1 MNKNRRYLFLAGI
14 ILIVFSVFIFSIN
27 RGFRITN
34 IRPSLKNV
42 STVTPY
48 IDLSFSQPVS
58 NSGLYIYS
66 VQNIVASYKLNG
78 SSTVRVF
85 LNIPLQV
92 STLYQITIRSVSSV
106 SSSTI
111 KNQTLSFKAVY
122 VPSNLLPKEQTK
134 YLTSIQDKPASEI
147 YGTTLVNSLPYLAP
161 ASEFLINYDI
171 INQKPYITI
180 ASGSQQGIKDAN
192 LWITNQGYDITKL
205 NIKYYN
211 QSP

>member
-1 MNKNRRYLFLAGI
+1 
-14 ILIVFSVFIFSIN
+14 
-27 RGFRITN
+27 
-34 IRPSLKNV
+34 
-42 STVTPY
+42 
-48 IDLSFSQPVS
+48 
-58 NSGLYIYS
+58 
-66 VQNIVASYKLNG
+66 VASYKLNG